1 LIVWRVASVRF
12 RRFLR
17 VVGPVPPTIRFMV
30 ESEIAE
36 RIAARRAELD
46 ELEDKLVK
54 QLDQVRAERDE
65 LAVAE
70 RVWQRMAEQ
79 LAAETAA
86 AAQPTAQ
93 VAGRPVLLVP
103 HRGPGVAEDA
113 LPPEY
118 QKILAVV
125 RRAGAPVATR
135 QVGEALGLEVTV
147 RGRLEPLRGKLSK
160 LAGRG
165 WLLNSHRATR

>member
-1 LIVWRVASVRF
+1 VIFSC
-12 RRFLR
+12 RRNHDL
-17 VVGPVPPTIRFMV
+17 
-30 ESEIAE
+30 
-36 RIAARRAELD
+36 
-46 ELEDKLVK
+46 
-54 QLDQVRAERDE
+54 
-65 LAVAE
+65 AE

-79 LAAETAA
+79 L

-147 RGRLEPLRGKLSK
+147 RGRLEPLRGLSK

>member
-1 LIVWRVASVRF
+1 
-12 RRFLR
+12 
-17 VVGPVPPTIRFMV
+17 MV

-46 ELEDKLVK
+46 ELEGQLVK
-54 QLDQVRAERDE
+54 QLDQIRAERDE

-70 RVWQRMAEQ
+70 RVWHRMAEQ

-86 AAQPTAQ
+86 AAPPTAQ
-93 VAGRPVLLVP
+93 VAGHAVLLVP
-103 HRGPGVAEDA
+103 HRGPDVSEDT

-135 QVGEALGLEVTV
+135 QVGEELGLDTGV

-165 WLLNSHRATR
+165 WLRKLPDGRFTARP

>member
-1 LIVWRVASVRF
+1 
-12 RRFLR
+12 
-17 VVGPVPPTIRFMV
+17 
-30 ESEIAE
+30 
-36 RIAARRAELD
+36 
-46 ELEDKLVK
+46 
-54 QLDQVRAERDE
+54 
-65 LAVAE
+65 
-70 RVWQRMAEQ
+70 MAEQ

-135 QVGEALGLEVTV
+135 QVGAGGDGAGQTGAAAGEAVQA
-147 RGRLEPLRGKLSK
+147 RRARLAAQ
-160 LAGRG
+160 LAPS
-165 WLLNSHRATR
+165 NSVICA